1 MAFSVRLEGL
11 QKRFGRGTR
20 SVEAVR
26 DLSLEIGER
35 EFFTFV
41 GPSGCGKTTTLRMIA
56 GLETP
61 TAGRIWFG
69 DTDVTALP
77 PQKRDIAMV
86 FQDIALFPYMTVR
99 DNIGYPLRIAGLP
112 RAQVYEKV
120 EKVAATLGLSD
131 KLGQKP
137 GQLSGGQQQ
146 RVAIGRAIIKEPK
159 VLLMD
164 EPLSALDARLRVEMR
179 TEILRLHREI
189 SSTIIYVTHDQVE
202 AMTMSTRVAVM
213 DQGRALQVDPPRV
226 IFRRPA
232 DMTVA
237 TFIGTPAM
245 NIIPAGVV
253 TMTGGLA
260 IELLGRQIPVAP
272 RHHAALQGL
281 KRVEA
286 GIRASTASGP
296 PVKSM
301 TWARRGMTTVP
312 GWRAAAAQYAPCT
325 GFGRTHVRAAPARRR
340 SASTAVTTP
349 ASAPGPTSPPIPH
362 AGGWQASQ
370 PPTPAIPRRRVSG
383 STNRRPSGSSYRT
396 APHQQPPRSIERMV
410 RRASRDPAP
419 ATCVS

>member
-1 MAFSVRLEGL
+1 MAVSVRLEHL
-11 QKRFGRGTR
+11 DKRFGRGAR
-20 SVEAVR
+20 AVHAVR
-26 DLSLEIGER
+26 DLTLEIGER
-35 EFFTFV
+35 ELFTFV

-69 DTDVTALP
+69 NTEVTTLP

-99 DNIGYPLRIAGLP
+99 QNIGYPLRIAGFP
-112 RAQVYEKV
+112 RPRVDEKV

-131 KLGQKP
+131 KLAMKP

-164 EPLSALDARLRVEMR
+164 EPLSALDARLRAEMR

-189 SSTIIYVTHDQVE
+189 SATIIYVTHDQIE

-213 DQGRALQVDPPRV
+213 DQGRALQIDPPRT

-245 NIIPAGVV
+245 NIIPASVV
-253 TMTGGLA
+253 ATPGGLA
-260 IELLGRQIPVAP
+260 IDLLGQHVPLPP
-272 RHHAALQGL
+272 RHHTALQGL
-281 KRVEA
+281 KRVA
-286 GIRASTASGP
+286 VGIRPHALRLVSPAPDRITGRVFLREPLGLEDEVLVEMANGTQ
-296 PVKSM
+296 VKVV
-301 TWARRGMTTVP
+301 AAAGEEFP
-312 GWRAAAAQYAPCT
+312 ERAAV
-325 GFGRTHVRAAPARRR
+325 GIDFAPADLHLFH
-340 SASTAVTTP
+340 SESGEAVCHGI
-349 ASAPGPTSPPIPH
+349 A
-362 AGGWQASQ
+362 
-370 PPTPAIPRRRVSG
+370 
-383 STNRRPSGSSYRT
+383 
-396 APHQQPPRSIERMV
+396 
-410 RRASRDPAP
+410 
-419 ATCVS
+419 